1 MGYTHYWRRPTQ
13 SISVDSMNKI
23 VNDFNKIVLV
33 LDDMGVRLAD
43 GFGENTPEI
52 NSDRLW
58 FNGLA
63 KCGHSPNQ
71 EVSIPWPAPGAK
83 GIGPNDSAVSGN
95 WFAGSLLDSRCCDGD
110 CSYETFCFERELKPD
125 SFTSDDGRY
134 FDCTKTAYRP
144 YDVAVTA
151 ALIIIKHYC
160 PEIDVQS
167 DGEDENWQDAKNLC
181 QFYLGYGF
189 DFTVNEGQLRLAA

>member
-71 EVSIPWPAPGAK
+71 EVFYSVARSWRKKASARMIQR
-83 GIGPNDSAVSGN
+83 SAVT
-95 WFAGSLLDSRCCDGD
+95 GSPDRCW
-110 CSYETFCFERELKPD
+110 
-125 SFTSDDGRY
+125 
-134 FDCTKTAYRP
+134 
-144 YDVAVTA
+144 
-151 ALIIIKHYC
+151 I
-160 PEIDVQS
+160 
-167 DGEDENWQDAKNLC
+167 
-181 QFYLGYGF
+181 
-189 DFTVNEGQLRLAA
+189 LAAVMAIAPMKHSVSSAN